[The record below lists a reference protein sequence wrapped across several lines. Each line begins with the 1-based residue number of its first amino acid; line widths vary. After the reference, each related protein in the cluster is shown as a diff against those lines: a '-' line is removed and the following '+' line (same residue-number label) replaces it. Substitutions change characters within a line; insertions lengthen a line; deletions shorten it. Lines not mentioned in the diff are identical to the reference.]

1 MYVMTPK
8 FDAAGQLEKI
18 DMLDFAE
25 FVAIHKFARKG
36 SGALRCGQAGKTQ
49 QRSLGRAN
57 GANARV

>member
-1 MYVMTPK
+1 MCVMTPK

-36 SGALRCGQAGKTQ
+36 SGALRDVAKQV
-49 QRSLGRAN
+49 QRNKEA
-57 GANARV
+57 